1 MVTLGSPLM
10 SGPWERSDFS
20 FSCTLYT
27 FELTKVFTRVYQV
40 LSFFLRQIKCSEVH
54 FLHDPQMVLMTTKE
68 LTARG
73 LWRPRFCLPR
83 VCPSWLQAPDTRGS
97 LSP

>member
-40 LSFFLRQIKCSEVH
+40 LSFFFK
-54 FLHDPQMVLMTTKE
+54 
-68 LTARG
+68 AN
-73 LWRPRFCLPR
+73 
-83 VCPSWLQAPDTRGS
+83 
-97 LSP
+97 

>member
-27 FELTKVFTRVYQV
+27 FELTKVFTRVYRCTLKVFTRVYSLQEC
-40 LSFFLRQIKCSEVH
+40 I
-54 FLHDPQMVLMTTKE
+54 
-68 LTARG
+68 
-73 LWRPRFCLPR
+73 RFCHFF
-83 VCPSWLQAPDTRGS
+83 
-97 LSP
+97 